1 MVEWSAGSAG
11 VEESAGVGVR
21 EGGIPFVDEGSVTS
35 FTMLCVVV
43 KVSRDCVQGE
53 ESNTS
58 III

>member
-35 FTMLCVVV
+35 VMMLCVVV
-43 KVSRDCVQGE
+43 KVS
-53 ESNTS
+53 
-58 III
+58 